1 VSDKMMDIMKKQ
13 KSARFHKVPDFT
25 KIKKHLTI
33 EELVKRVSGTYGNS
47 GRVITNAEVLKLLKE
62 YP

>member
-1 VSDKMMDIMKKQ
+1 MKKQ